1 MKSFAFACLLAAS
14 AVSVSL
20 SAEAETELGA
30 EFMNFGL
37 GGGGKKSGGGGF
49 DVNEL
54 IRKARTKINNK
65 GSVSDEEEE
74 EALEY
79 EFEGIT
85 EKVEDPNDAFAIK
98 KLDFKGD
105 TTSEDEAIDE
115 DEAEA
120 LEDVKDQISKGFDN
134 VQQ

>member
-14 AVSVSL
+14 AVSVSI
-20 SAEAETELGA
+20 SAEAETNA
-30 EFMNFGL
+30 EFLNFGL
-37 GGGGKKSGGGGF
+37 GGGKSRGGGF

-79 EFEGIT
+79 EFDGIT
-85 EKVEDPNDAFAIK
+85 EKAEDTNDAFAIK

-105 TTSEDEAIDE
+105 TTSEDEE
-115 DEAEA
+115 EEEVEKTEA
-120 LEDVKDQISKGFDN
+120 LQDIKEEIAKGFDN
-134 VQQ
+134 V